1 MRILKVNHN
10 DAGQRLDKFLSKA
23 VQGLPMSLMYKFIR
37 TKKIKRNRARTEP
50 SVMLCEGDEIQLFIR
65 DEFFASPEEDTGALS
80 RIRPKI
86 EAVYEDDNIL
96 LVHKR
101 PGVLVHED
109 DEAQDNTLIMHIKA
123 YLAQKGEYD
132 PEAEQ
137 SFAPALCNRIDRN
150 TGGIVIA
157 AKNAEALRVMNQ
169 KIRDDEV
176 RKFYY
181 CIVHGEMP
189 RREDTLRA
197 YLRKDSLHNQVEVT
211 DAPLH
216 GSKDIITKYRV
227 IASRGGNSLLEVE
240 LVTGRTH
247 QIRAHLAHI
256 GHSLLGDG
264 KYGVNRADAQAGY
277 KYQALYARKLIFNF
291 KDESGAL
298 GYLKG
303 REVVLSDEDIWFY
316 DDFFT
321 REIPTAPSTP
331 PQPRREG
338 KDGRAATAKASTASK
353 PRQPANAKP
362 KHTSHAHAGK
372 QGGKSSASRGSGR
385 SGKGGRK

>member
-1 MRILKVNHN
+1 MRILKVNQN

-50 SVMLCEGDEIQLFIR
+50 SVMLQAGDEIQLFIR
-65 DEFFASPEEDTGALS
+65 EEFFASPEQDTGALS

-86 EAVYEDDNIL
+86 EPVYEDDNIL
-96 LVHKR
+96 LIHKR
-101 PGVLVHED
+101 PGVVVHED
-109 DEAQDNTLIMHIKA
+109 DEAKDNTLIMHVKA

-132 PEAEQ
+132 PDAEK

-181 CIVHGEMP
+181 CIVHGVMP
-189 RREDTLRA
+189 KQQDTLRA

-211 DAPLH
+211 DTPLP

-227 IASRGGNSLLEVE
+227 LAARGGNSLLEVE

-247 QIRAHLAHI
+247 QIRAHLSHI
-256 GHSLLGDG
+256 GHPLLGDG
-264 KYGVNRADAQAGY
+264 KYGINRADAQCGY
-277 KYQALYARKLIFNF
+277 KYQALYARRLIFDF
-291 KDESGAL
+291 KDDNGAL
-298 GYLKG
+298 GYLRG
-303 REVVLSDEDIWFY
+303 REILLPDDDIWFY

-321 REIPTAPSTP
+321 RELAVSIPQQKQPNKSQRAAISKSSNTRPKTAP
-331 PQPRREG
+331 
-338 KDGRAATAKASTASK
+338 K
-353 PRQPANAKP
+353 P
-362 KHTSHAHAGK
+362 HAGK
-372 QGGKSSASRGSGR
+372 PQKQGGQPKRPPRNKRG
-385 SGKGGRK
+385 KP